1 MAVRERGNGW
11 QVDVQWKGRRIREDQ
26 HKSEASAR
34 EREVL
39 IVECLKKGKP
49 IPERTAVLS
58 HGYASLGG
66 LFDIVRASRWQKPGA
81 HQMVSS
87 AKRFVEFVGR
97 EASPAEAFAQA
108 SVDAFLANL
117 AETRQ
122 ITETTINKHR
132 SAINVMCKRALA
144 AGEVSRR
151 PDLSWAKERKTRIRW
166 YTEEEDALI
175 AQTLLQ
181 WSRPLEHDF
190 FAFLVDTGARTWVEA
205 QSLPWEDI
213 TNTRGTR
220 LVYFGDTKH
229 GEPRSVPLTQRAWSA
244 IERQRGNGLR
254 GPFSRVDKEHCRT
267 LYDRLREHLPAIA
280 DTIWYTARHT
290 FASRLVSRGVD
301 LYRVKTLMG
310 HKSIKTTEIYAH
322 LAPKTLIDAVA
333 VLEPQTPRPTLA
345 VNNG

>member
-11 QVDVQWKGRRIREDQ
+11 QVDVQWQGRRIREDQ
-26 HKSEASAR
+26 HKSEQSAKQR
-34 EREVL
+34 EAL

-49 IPERTAVLS
+49 IPERGATHAQ
-58 HGYASLGG
+58 GYATLGG

-108 SVDAFLANL
+108 SVDAFLADL
-117 AETRQ
+117 VDTRQ
-122 ITETTINKHR
+122 ITETTVNKHR
-132 SAINVMCKRALA
+132 SAINVLCKRALA

-151 PDLSWAKERKTRIRW
+151 PDLNWAKERKGRIRW
-166 YTEEEDALI
+166 YNEEEDALI

-181 WSRPLEHDF
+181 WGRTLEHDF

-213 TNTRGTR
+213 TAKPSR

-229 GEPRSVPLTQRAWSA
+229 GEPRSIPLTNRAWNA
-244 IERQRGNGLR
+244 IERQRKNGLR
-254 GPFSRVDKEHCRT
+254 GPFSAVSEEACRT
-267 LYDRLREHLPAIA
+267 LYARLKTHLPQIA
-280 DTIWYTARHT
+280 DTVWYTARHT

-310 HKSIKTTEIYAH
+310 HKSITTTEIYSH
-322 LAPKTLIDAVA
+322 LAPKTLIDAVV
-333 VLEPQTPRPTLA
+333 VLEPATPRPSLV
-345 VNNG
+345 VNNA